1 MTVQQGKFLKNN
13 WILSVLQIQK
23 YPLSFASLF
32 PDTGEKYKPSSEGLI
47 CIYVSGI
54 FDLVKWVAEMID
66 YIASNDG

>member
-1 MTVQQGKFLKNN
+1 M
-13 WILSVLQIQK
+13 SQISK
-23 YPLSFASLF
+23 CIFAKSTRLPCLLSFASLF

>member
-1 MTVQQGKFLKNN
+1 M
-13 WILSVLQIQK
+13 SQISK
-23 YPLSFASLF
+23 CIFAKCTRLARPLSFASLF